1 MRNTVLYFLVVIGF
15 FFSCTPSNYEPTKV
29 KADDLHSLM
38 QKVTDVTVHDIF
50 SPPVASRVYVYPSI
64 ATYEILADQDSSFRT
79 LAGQLN
85 GLAPIPT
92 PESKEV
98 NFKMAALY
106 ANYLTSKKLIFSE
119 EKMEEWLADWKAE
132 LVNRGLTDDEWEAS
146 VNYATKVHQHIMT
159 WADEDNYNET
169 RTMSRHP
176 LSDKPHHWEPTPP
189 AYMAAI
195 EPHWNKIRTFVLDSA
210 NQFIPKPPYEYS
222 LEQDSPFYQ
231 EMMEVYEV
239 VKGVDKEKRKLP
251 HSGTVILM

>member
-1 MRNTVLYFLVVIGF
+1 M
-15 FFSCTPSNYEPTKV
+15 
-29 KADDLHSLM
+29 HSLM